1 MAGPNP
7 YIPLMGCPRPAKT
20 VRPQGKRTPPSLTS
34 SNNPR
39 VLFSRALGVWV
50 PRLSVTGCTGV
61 CTRLPAE
68 CMPGTLFLLPKNYN
82 MNRTPFQTLLSQRI
96 LDDPSAASAARPCS
110 FTFAARSRRPV
121 GAHGSS
127 TRVYCLRRGPA
138 SAKLLVVSMCSVRY
152 TTFSIIFPG
161 TVG

>member
-1 MAGPNP
+1 
-7 YIPLMGCPRPAKT
+7 MGTATECYWLYWGMYSATR
-20 VRPQGKRTPPSLTS
+20 
-34 SNNPR
+34 R
-39 VLFSRALGVWV
+39 VYARYVIFITEKLQ
-50 PRLSVTGCTGV
+50 
-61 CTRLPAE
+61 
-68 CMPGTLFLLPKNYN
+68 

-127 TRVYCLRRGPA
+127 TRVYCLRRGLA
-138 SAKLLVVSMCSVRY
+138 YAKLLVVSMCSVRY